1 MTHTINETIV
11 AANPQAQVIEDK
23 LALIFTERFSELL
36 KSRVADKKTFDAMI
50 VLFNKF
56 SLLTLRQPS
65 MFTPKPL
72 ELDQSKLDNGAYRRR
87 MAKKLLA
94 PRPGPYVWHTF
105 RIDPSR
111 VHEPEYAQAFADFM
125 ARKMIARLSPLSQA
139 EASALVQLSGDELLR
154 FFDCHKAFELTA
166 ANILNYQLRQFA
178 LQALD
183 NNPQYQAACA
193 AIRKAAD
200 EARAIF
206 QAEWSVFKEKW
217 LAEEEAGRNAILAK
231 VDADCDRYLA
241 ELEERRTARQEI
253 ERREQSER
261 DAIAARNFGKSEQDL
276 FRESVMERERQHR
289 EANKLSPRA
298 RFVAWSAGL
307 LLLAGAAFFV
317 EVEGVTAVDYLRSW
331 FE

>member
-87 MAKKLLA
+87 MAKKLMA
-94 PRPGPYVWHTF
+94 PRPGPYVWHTL
-105 RIDPSR
+105 RIDPAR
-111 VHEPEYAQAFADFM
+111 VNEPEYVHAFADYM
-125 ARKMIARLSPLSQA
+125 ARKMISRLSPLSQA
-139 EASALVQLSGDELLR
+139 EACALVQLSGDELLR
-154 FFDCHKAFELTA
+154 FFDRHKAFELTA
-166 ANILNYQLRQFA
+166 DNILNYQLRQFA
-178 LQALD
+178 ARALD

-193 AIRKAAD
+193 MIRDAANQ
-200 EARAIF
+200 AREIF
-206 QAEWSVFKEKW
+206 QAEWSVIKEKW
-217 LAEEEAGRNAILAK
+217 LADQEAESKLILAK
-231 VDADCDRYLA
+231 VDADCDSYLA
-241 ELEERRTARQEI
+241 ELAIRRNARLEI
-253 ERREQSER
+253 ENREQKER
-261 DAIAARNFGKSEQDL
+261 DALAARNFGKSEQDL
-276 FRESVMERERQHR
+276 FRESVMELERQHR

-298 RFVAWSAGL
+298 RFAALSVGL
-307 LLLAGAAFFV
+307 LLLVGVVFFL
-317 EVEGVTAVDYLRSW
+317 EVEGVTAADYLRSW